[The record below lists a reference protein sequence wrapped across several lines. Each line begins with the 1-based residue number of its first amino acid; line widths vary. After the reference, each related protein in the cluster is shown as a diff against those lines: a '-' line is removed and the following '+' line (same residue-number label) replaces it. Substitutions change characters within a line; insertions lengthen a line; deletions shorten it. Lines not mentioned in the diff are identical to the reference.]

1 MKIDTSSRQINLI
14 HKILSKQITDTV
26 LMVRPIAFLR
36 NEQTVKSNHFQKTM
50 LLTPKVIQ
58 EKALIE
64 FDSFVEQLKAVGVK
78 VLLVKDTVNPH
89 TPDSIFPNNW
99 ISFHENGV
107 IVVYPMETINRRQE
121 RREDVIE
128 LVESHTGVK
137 IENVIDYTSA
147 EEEGIYLEGTGS
159 IILDRENKIAYCAE
173 SSRSDEELFIE
184 FCEDL
189 DYDPVFFRA
198 NQDVDGKRKPIYH
211 TNVMLCVATKFAVI
225 CLDAIDDKKEKKNV
239 LQHLKKSGKEVVVIT
254 ENQMHSFAGNML
266 ELQGK
271 SGSVL
276 VMSKQANE
284 SLTNEQLIKLEKHAA
299 ILVVDLKTIETLGGG
314 SARCMLA
321 EVF

>member
-1 MKIDTSSRQINLI
+1 M
-14 HKILSKQITDTV
+14 SKQITDTV
-26 LMVRPIAFLR
+26 LMVRPVAFAK
-36 NEQTVKSNHFQKTM
+36 NEQTAKSNHFQQTM

-58 EKALIE
+58 EKALAE
-64 FDSFVEQLKAVGVK
+64 FDAFVEQLKVVGVK

-107 IVVYPMETINRRQE
+107 IVVYPMEAINRRKE
-121 RREDVIE
+121 RRDDVIE
-128 LVESHTGVK
+128 LVESHTGVE

-159 IILDRENKIAYCAE
+159 VILDRENKIAYCAE

-189 DYDPVFFRA
+189 DYDPVLFKA
-198 NQDVDGKRKPIYH
+198 NQDVNGKRKPIYH
-211 TNVMLCVATKFAVI
+211 TNVMLCIGSDFAVV

-239 LQHLKKSGKEVVVIT
+239 VQHLKKSGKEVITIT
-254 ENQMHSFAGNML
+254 ETQMHSFAGNML
-266 ELQGK
+266 ELQGE
-271 SGSVL
+271 SGAVL

-284 SLTNEQLIKLEKHAA
+284 SLTAAQLFKLEKHAT
-299 ILVVDLKTIETLGGG
+299 ILAVDLKTIETIGGG

>member
-1 MKIDTSSRQINLI
+1 
-14 HKILSKQITDTV
+14 
-26 LMVRPIAFLR
+26 MVRPAAFAR
-36 NEQTVKSNHFQKTM
+36 NEQTAKSNHFQQTM

-58 EKALIE
+58 GKALVE
-64 FDSFVEQLKAVGVK
+64 FDAFVEQLKTAGVK
-78 VLLVKDTVNPH
+78 VLVVEDTVNPH

-99 ISFHENGV
+99 ISFHENGI

-121 RREDVIE
+121 RRDDVIG
-128 LVESHTGVK
+128 LVESLTGVE

-159 IILDRENKIAYCAE
+159 VILDRENKIAYCAK

-198 NQDVDGKRKPIYH
+198 NQDVEGKRKPIYH
-211 TNVMLCVATKFAVI
+211 TNVMLCVASKFAVI

-239 LQHLKKSGKEVVVIT
+239 LQHLKKSGKDVIAIT

-266 ELQGK
+266 ELQGN

-284 SLTNEQLIKLEKHAA
+284 SLSSEQLIRLKKHAA
-299 ILVVDLKTIETLGGG
+299 ILTVDLKIIETLGGG